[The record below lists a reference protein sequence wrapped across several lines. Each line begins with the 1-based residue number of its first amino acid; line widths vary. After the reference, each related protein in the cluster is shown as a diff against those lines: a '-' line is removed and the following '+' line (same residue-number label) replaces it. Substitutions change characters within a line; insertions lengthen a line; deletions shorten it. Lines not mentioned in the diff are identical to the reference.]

1 MENLGGIFGILGLI
15 CVLYLASRPVLQMVV
30 DQFRKQGKAVPKF
43 LKKIYQFLTKT
54 HRYAGFLAVGAI
66 VLHFFLQYTEY
77 GFVPVAGLIAG
88 LLLLT
93 QSVLGFGLTKQKDK
107 ERRKKM
113 ALLHRALGMLIVV
126 AVLVHRVLG
135 SLTDPQPK

>member
-1 MENLGGIFGILGLI
+1 MENIGGFFGILGFV
-15 CVLYLASRPVLQMVV
+15 CVLYLASRPFLQMVV

-43 LKKIYQFLTKT
+43 LKKIYHFITKS
-54 HRYAGFLAVGAI
+54 HRYAGFVAVGAI

-126 AVLVHRVLG
+126 AVLVHRVVG
-135 SLTDPQPK
+135 TLTNPQPK

>member
-1 MENLGGIFGILGLI
+1 MENPGGLLGVLGLI
-15 CVLYLASRPVLQMVV
+15 CVLYLASRPLLQMVV

-43 LKKIYQFLTKT
+43 LKKIYHFITKS
-54 HRYAGFLAVGAI
+54 HRYAGFVAVGAI

-126 AVLVHRVLG
+126 AVLVHRVVG
-135 SLTDPQPK
+135 TLTNPQPK

>member
-1 MENLGGIFGILGLI
+1 MENIGGFFGILGFV

-30 DQFRKQGKAVPKF
+30 DQSRRQGKTVPNF
-43 LKKIYQFLTKT
+43 LKKMYQFVTKT
-54 HRYAGFLAVGAI
+54 HRYAGFVAVGAI

-77 GFVPVAGLIAG
+77 GFVPLAGLISG

-93 QSVLGFGLTKQKDK
+93 QAVLGFGLTKQKDK

-113 ALLHRALGMLIVV
+113 ARLHRALGMLIVV
-126 AVLVHRVLG
+126 AVLVHRVVGL
-135 SLTDPQPK
+135 

>member
-1 MENLGGIFGILGLI
+1 MENPGGIFGILGLI
-15 CVLYLASRPVLQMVV
+15 CVLYLACRPVLQMVV

-43 LKKIYQFLTKT
+43 LKKIYHFITKS
-54 HRYAGFLAVGAI
+54 HRYAGFVAVGAI

-126 AVLVHRVLG
+126 AVLVHRVVG
-135 SLTDPQPK
+135 TLTNPQPK